1 MENMTCGSDW
11 FILIWQ
17 TQCSVCFDVG
27 TFNMLTPPPI
37 LLLSEAQM
45 IKRNVYSPYTSSDIT
60 LDDITD
66 ISSRQGLPKMNSS
79 LNWDLWMEV
88 DVLDANIIIKMSE
101 ASIKALWWAVDIWGL
116 TEARPRRRYKGR
128 VGRGICV
135 VMVQEHGQS
144 TNVKTIAFVLL
155 TLSLHSEAANIRPS
169 KVGVFHSHYLLII
182 LLYIYTIDR

>member
-1 MENMTCGSDW
+1 MNFIIWTCFSRWGTITFQSSNIIVMMENMTCGSDW

-45 IKRNVYSPYTSSDIT
+45 IKRNVYFPYTSSDIT

-79 LNWDLWMEV
+79 LNWDLRMEV
-88 DVLDANIIIKMSE
+88 DVLDANIIIE
-101 ASIKALWWAVDIWGL
+101 
-116 TEARPRRRYKGR
+116 
-128 VGRGICV
+128 
-135 VMVQEHGQS
+135 
-144 TNVKTIAFVLL
+144 
-155 TLSLHSEAANIRPS
+155 PS
-169 KVGVFHSHYLLII
+169 KWVKPPLKLCGEQSISEGWQRPDRGGGIKVGWGEGSV
-182 LLYIYTIDR
+182 